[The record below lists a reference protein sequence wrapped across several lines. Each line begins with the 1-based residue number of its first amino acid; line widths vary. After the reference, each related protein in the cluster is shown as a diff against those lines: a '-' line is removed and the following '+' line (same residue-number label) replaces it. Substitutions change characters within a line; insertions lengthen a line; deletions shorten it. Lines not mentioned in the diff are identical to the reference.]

1 MSYIQLCLD
10 LCLWFSDYFEGGG
23 GGEGGEG
30 VGELIHLLNSL
41 MMEVPAIKKP
51 VYWFALLMKELNSLE
66 KKFGDKT

>member
-1 MSYIQLCLD
+1 MFRCPTYNSVWTYAYGFLTI
-10 LCLWFSDYFEGGG
+10 SGGGG
-23 GGEGGEG
+23 GGE
-30 VGELIHLLNSL
+30 LINLLSSL

>member
-1 MSYIQLCLD
+1 MFRCPTYNSVWTYAYGFLII
-10 LCLWFSDYFEGGG
+10 S
-23 GGEGGEG
+23 GEGRGE
-30 VGELIHLLNSL
+30 GELIHLLNTL